1 MRTIA
6 YKSTSVLLCLA
17 LSFGLLLGS
26 LAVPRRAH
34 AFLPVIGGAAAAV
47 GLTEVAEVGVFAALL
62 AACGFSLA
70 NAVGANPDVP
80 IADWSDGQ
88 LTEAQRKL
96 QSASEYSEWL
106 DLTYFLNNAPDPPTE
121 PPNDN
126 GNGKKQPKKED
137 ATSDLDYMIALMG
150 VNGALAFAGGLA
162 DGVTGLVKWAT
173 APESQGGGGFSTS
186 NAVYPAV
193 TSPDGRWTFNVS
205 PYSNPNGYVYDE
217 SRLVISTGTAGNNG
231 VTYTDTIGR
240 LYTDMGT
247 AFMVG
252 NPRFDS
258 QRGSFYVTDAQ
269 WYAPGIETYQGT
281 TRPSGRFGGA
291 GSVNIYNGSFP
302 GGSGANLTPEFTYD
316 MTYISPQAALLVNE
330 NYRPSTVA
338 ELLYEIAG
346 QNAQMQQAMQQMQND
361 TSAAV
366 TTLQQ
371 IYANDLA
378 QSQAGTPQYLTVQ
391 APYYV
396 QSGQTDPHT
405 GQYTA
410 NIVANDYNQG
420 VIAEYSNA
428 VASNTSS
435 PQPGNTGYS
444 PGDYTGNSSSDIPP
458 WQPLLDIHLDR
469 VWPFSLIGDSYKT
482 FDDVFSMDGGS
493 EWDWHITIPL
503 SSWNIALGGAAV
515 FDDYDLDLSIWRE
528 LFAYLAPWFLL
539 FVFLSLLDMA
549 RRLWLRWNSSGDG
562 D

>member
-26 LAVPRRAH
+26 LALPKRSHAVVPI
-34 AFLPVIGGAAAAV
+34 LGGALAAAGVSDVAAV
-47 GLTEVAEVGVFAALL
+47 GAFAALL

-70 NAVGANPDVP
+70 NAVGANPDYP
-80 IADWSDGQ
+80 IGTWSDEQ
-88 LTEAQRKL
+88 LERAKEILDNWLQRAHEAELQREMIQL
-96 QSASEYSEWL
+96 FGNMPEPPEEPP
-106 DLTYFLNNAPDPPTE
+106 DDDPDDDPPE
-121 PPNDN
+121 VE
-126 GNGKKQPKKED
+126 GEKVQPKKTD
-137 ATSDLDYMIALMG
+137 TDNPFDYMLAMLA
-150 VNGALAFAGGLA
+150 VNGGIGMSGAFG
-162 DGVTGLVKWAT
+162 DVIPYLVDWAT
-173 APESQGGGGFSTS
+173 DPESEGGGGFMSADS
-186 NAVYPAV
+186 VVYPTVQVGDGDNTATMVIGDTISPVSLPSGYSFLYRNTSSPFYNYASQDDAV
-193 TSPDGRWTFNVS
+193 TGISYITSGGVPVSVKFSYSNRSGYYWNESYNPSSWNATSLTTGNISLSNHVFS
-205 PYSNPNGYVYDE
+205 PYVARMIDPDYQP
-217 SRLVISTGTAGNNG
+217 IS
-231 VTYTDTIGR
+231 
-240 LYTDMGT
+240 L
-247 AFMVG
+247 
-252 NPRFDS
+252 
-258 QRGSFYVTDAQ
+258 
-269 WYAPGIETYQGT
+269 
-281 TRPSGRFGGA
+281 GG
-291 GSVNIYNGSFP
+291 
-302 GGSGANLTPEFTYD
+302 
-316 MTYISPQAALLVNE
+316 
-330 NYRPSTVA
+330 
-338 ELLYEIAG
+338 LLYEIAG

-361 TSAAV
+361 TSAAA

-396 QSGQTDPHT
+396 QSGQTDPQT
-405 GQYTA
+405 GEYTA